1 MIIIINFSLS
11 TTFASSHK
19 YLYVV
24 FPFSSTSK
32 YLLISL
38 MISFLVK
45 SLIKIVL
52 FNFYAFWGF
61 VVLLLLLISSF
72 VPLWLE
78 KITCMPSIFKN
89 LLRIVLWPGIQDIWR
104 MSYVNLR
111 RVCVFPLLGTVFL
124 YMLSLVHLWCFQIW
138 WGFFFSYL
146 FLHGWSIHYWKWG
159 VENFNCYC
167 RTIYF
172 LFQLCQFLLQIFWR
186 SVVRCINIYNCYRF
200 LLY

>member
-1 MIIIINFSLS
+1 M
-11 TTFASSHK
+11 
-19 YLYVV
+19 YVV
-24 FPFSSTSK
+24 FPFSSISK

-78 KITCMPSIFKN
+78 KITRMPSIFKN

-104 MSYVNLR
+104 MPYVNLR
-111 RVCVFPLLGTVFL
+111 RVRVFPLLGTVFS

-138 WGFFFSYL
+138 WFFF
-146 FLHGWSIHYWKWG
+146 
-159 VENFNCYC
+159 
-167 RTIYF
+167 
-172 LFQLCQFLLQIFWR
+172 FLLI
-186 SVVRCINIYNCYRF
+186 SVWLIDP
-200 LLY
+200 LLKVGCWKF

>member
-1 MIIIINFSLS
+1 
-11 TTFASSHK
+11 
-19 YLYVV
+19 
-24 FPFSSTSK
+24 
-32 YLLISL
+32 

-78 KITCMPSIFKN
+78 KITRMPSIFKN

-104 MSYVNLR
+104 MPYVNLR
-111 RVCVFPLLGTVFL
+111 RVRVFPLLGTVFS

-138 WGFFFSYL
+138 CFFFFPTY
-146 FLHGWSIHYWKWG
+146 FCMVDRSIIESG
-159 VENFNCYC
+159 VLKILTVIVELSIFSFNYVNFCFK
-167 RTIYF
+167 YF
-172 LFQLCQFLLQIFWR
+172 GGLSLGA
-186 SVVRCINIYNCYRF
+186 
-200 LLY
+200 

>member
-1 MIIIINFSLS
+1 MIITINFSLS

-138 WGFFFSYL
+138 WGFFF
-146 FLHGWSIHYWKWG
+146 
-159 VENFNCYC
+159 
-167 RTIYF
+167 
-172 LFQLCQFLLQIFWR
+172 LLISAWL
-186 SVVRCINIYNCYRF
+186 INP
-200 LLY
+200 LLKVGC

>member
-1 MIIIINFSLS
+1 M
-11 TTFASSHK
+11 
-19 YLYVV
+19 
-24 FPFSSTSK
+24 FPFSSISK

-78 KITCMPSIFKN
+78 KITRMPSIFKN

-104 MSYVNLR
+104 MPYVNLR
-111 RVCVFPLLGTVFL
+111 RVRVFPLLGTVFS

-138 WGFFFSYL
+138 CFFF
-146 FLHGWSIHYWKWG
+146 
-159 VENFNCYC
+159 
-167 RTIYF
+167 
-172 LFQLCQFLLQIFWR
+172 FLLI
-186 SVVRCINIYNCYRF
+186 SVWLIDP
-200 LLY
+200 LLKVGC

>member
-1 MIIIINFSLS
+1 MI
-11 TTFASSHK
+11 T
-19 YLYVV
+19 
-24 FPFSSTSK
+24 
-32 YLLISL
+32 
-38 MISFLVK
+38 FLVN

-72 VPLWLE
+72 FPFWLE

-104 MSYVNLR
+104 MYYLNLR
-111 RVCVFPLLGTVFL
+111 RIHVLPLLGTVFL
-124 YMLSLVHLWCFQIW
+124 YMLSLVHLWCFQIC
-138 WGFFFSYL
+138 FFFSL
-146 FLHGWSIHYWKWG
+146 LISVWLTDPLLKG

-186 SVVRCINIYNCYRF
+186 SVVRCIDVYNCYSF